1 MSNQKIIRDEISEDL
16 NIKTLINDNIDNW
29 LVKYNLY
36 KIDQMSMYNGLEVR
50 VPYLDNLFYEI
61 INHIKKRSIIKLYN
75 NKRFLKNILKKY

>member
-16 NIKTLINDNIDNW
+16 NIKTINDNIDNW

-75 NKRFLKNILKKY
+75 NKRF